1 MKRFAIKNSSHS
13 ISCAWLEWRHLNIS
27 VRKRFAVNTKT
38 LASIV
43 SVSTVP
49 ERFFERKMY
58 LIHMH
63 FILSEQ
69 NRFLQ
74 QYDIG
79 GKAAISP
86 ISYASWWI
94 LNARVLSLREPTRQV
109 FFFFRFFWIMRRVWF
124 LDCFSTLRFALK
136 LERSRFCIHEHPGW
150 IPICNIPKEGEK
162 KLWIHMTINNT
173 NFCCLRCII
182 VFERLAFLKKILS
195 PFKFHLLYTFQ
206 NNFPL

>member
-1 MKRFAIKNSSHS
+1 MLGWSGGIL
-13 ISCAWLEWRHLNIS
+13 ISPFGNALRWI
-27 VRKRFAVNTKT
+27 RKLWPVLCRCQ
-38 LASIV
+38 LYP
-43 SVSTVP
+43 SVSSSARCIWFICTLSYPSKIGFYSNMTSVAKLP
-49 ERFFERKMY
+49 FRQYHTRLDGFWTRGCYHCVSQRDRF
-58 LIHMH
+58 
-63 FILSEQ
+63 
-69 NRFLQ
+69 
-74 QYDIG
+74 
-79 GKAAISP
+79 
-86 ISYASWWI
+86 
-94 LNARVLSLREPTRQV
+94 